1 MITLINIVVIMVS
14 MEWMQG
20 CLLVWFRL
28 IKRTRNVMIM
38 LMIIV
43 AKIWMIIINSSA
55 P

>member
-28 IKRTRNVMIM
+28 IERGRNVMKM
-38 LMIIV
+38 VLIV
-43 AKIWMIIINSSA
+43 IAKILMIIINSSA